1 MARIKKDG
9 TKVINSRAKGADYE
23 RKIAKLLT
31 SRGFKAR
38 RGNQFNG
45 MWDADVETEYFP
57 YHIEAKKVQ
66 VLNIFKA
73 YEQSD
78 RDSKATSKKTPIVIH
93 AKNNTKTMVT
103 IELHDFLNLVQWAMG
118 KTDSMNT
125 LDLEEFRKLYLAVE
139 EEEDLL

>member
-9 TKVINSRAKGADYE
+9 TKVINSRAKGADFE
-23 RKIAKLLT
+23 RQIAKLLT

-57 YHIEAKKVQ
+57 YHIECKKVQ
-66 VLNIFKA
+66 SLNIFKA

-78 RDSKATSKKTPIVIH
+78 RDSKNTSKKTPIVIH
-93 AKNNTKTMVT
+93 AKNRTKIMATM
-103 IELHDFLNLVQWAMG
+103 ELHDFLNLVQWAMG
-118 KTDSMNT
+118 KTDSLNS
-125 LDLEEFRKLYLAVE
+125 LELGEFRNLYLSVE
-139 EEEDLL
+139 SDEDLL